1 MPKLTEVDKKIV
13 DSAITAIDW
22 EQILK
27 FYKILN
33 KKIGSEQIKI
43 KGIKKSDRLSE
54 ETIKEELGK
63 VLEYVIENDIPEMNY
78 GHWVIMWINGEWESI
93 QTIESDNGEDDES
106 EEIGIPII
114 ESKLQV
120 YFVAQSVTVK
130 DEIDIPLEFFDLDD
144 SVLEDVRLKEVLDK
158 KMNESITKEDYALA
172 GKIRDLLEELKKE
185 NK

>member
-13 DSAITAIDW
+13 DSVMSAIDW

-33 KKIGSEQIKI
+33 KKIGTEQIKI
-43 KGIKKSDRLSE
+43 KGITKSDKVTE
-54 ETIKEELGK
+54 DAIKDELRK
-63 VLEYVIENDIPEMNY
+63 VLEYIIENDIPEMNY

-93 QTIESDNGEDDES
+93 QTIESDTNEEG

-120 YFVAQSVTVK
+120 HFVAQSVTVK
-130 DEIDIPLEFFDLDD
+130 DEIDIPAEFFEFEGDISTDI
-144 SVLEDVRLKEVLDK
+144 RLKEILDEK
-158 KMNESITKEDYALA
+158 LDQSIKSEDYGVA

-185 NK
+185 MK

>member
-1 MPKLTEVDKKIV
+1 MPKLTEVDKKIIDAV
-13 DSAITAIDW
+13 IAAIDW

-33 KKIGSEQIKI
+33 KKIGTEQIKI
-43 KGIKKSDRLSE
+43 KGIVKSDKVSVE
-54 ETIKEELGK
+54 SIKDELYK

-93 QTIESDNGEDDES
+93 QTIQSEDETKS

-120 YFVAQSVTVK
+120 HFVAQSVTVR
-130 DEIDIPLEFFDLDD
+130 DEIDIPMEFFDVED
-144 SVLEDVRLKEVLDK
+144 SLLEDVKLKEILDK
-158 KMNESITKEDYALA
+158 KMNDSIGKEDYSLA
-172 GKIRDLLEELKKE
+172 SKIRDLIDELKKE
-185 NK
+185 RK